1 MTKPCPICNF
11 KLHTHDEVDG
21 DNFVDV
27 HCHDCGEYKMDKE
40 LAPHFRRKFLS
51 FDMSSVGGREL
62 YDYNLRMI
70 RRFLARHHR
79 DTITESMISEIIGLY
94 RPRQ

>member
-1 MTKPCPICNF
+1 MTNPCPICNF
-11 KLHTHDEVDG
+11 KLHRHEESQKDKYVE
-21 DNFVDV
+21 V
-27 HCHDCGEYKMDKE
+27 HCHDCGEYKMDKD
-40 LAPHFRRKFLS
+40 LAANFRRKFLS

-62 YDYNLRMI
+62 YDSNIRSI

-79 DTITESMISEIIGLY
+79 DVISEAMISQIIGLY

>member
-11 KLHTHDEVDG
+11 KLRDHDEVEEK
-21 DNFVDV
+21 NCVKV
-27 HCHDCGEYKMDKE
+27 HCHDCGGYMMEKG
-40 LAPHFRRKFLS
+40 LAPEFRRKFLN

-62 YDYNLRMI
+62 YDSNIRMI
-70 RRFLARHHR
+70 RRFIARHHR
-79 DTITESMISEIIGLY
+79 DVVTEEMVNGIIGLY